1 VYRSIIM
8 IILLSLLYSCSS
20 ESSDNTI
27 SLEVTRGK
35 FVMRIPIK
43 GELVASKATPI
54 SMPSGVFEPQMIAW
68 LAEENS
74 MVRKGDVIVRFDT
87 NKYLYDN
94 EQTQLE
100 LDQVDI
106 SYAAKENVL
115 FNEKDEID
123 TESNLITD
131 EMVLAERF
139 ALEDFDVFSKNEI
152 IDSMRN
158 KQYLEARKDNTDWRS
173 TVHEKKSSSEL
184 DLLELE
190 RKKHGDKLKD
200 YQVAMDKMEIRAPH
214 DGLFILDKDRHGE
227 KPRVGDLT
235 WPGRKMGSLPDMKK
249 LQAKV
254 NILESEAAG
263 LARGLSVQFTLDA
276 YPDAIIEGTVERI
289 NAIAK
294 PIERGSPVK
303 YFEAIVAINSKHQK
317 YWRPGVQLRGRIFVI
332 DKNDVISIPSQAIF
346 LNQST
351 SYVYLKDGNQW
362 VEKQVVIGSRSLSVT
377 EILSG
382 IEVGN
387 IIALYKP
394 EEEIN

>member
-1 VYRSIIM
+1 MYRSIVI
-8 IILLSLLYSCSS
+8 IILFSLLCSCSN

-27 SLEVTRGK
+27 ALEVARGK

-68 LAEENS
+68 LAEENNL
-74 MVRKGDVIVRFDT
+74 VRKGDVLVRFDT
-87 NKYLYDN
+87 NQYLYDN
-94 EQTQLE
+94 EQTQLK

-106 SYAAKENVL
+106 SYSAKENVL

-123 TESNLITD
+123 TESNLIID
-131 EMVLAERF
+131 ELVLAERF
-139 ALEDFDVFSKNEI
+139 AVEDLDVFSKNEI

-158 KQYLEARKDNTDWRS
+158 QQYLEARKDNTDWRS
-173 TVHEKKSSSEL
+173 TVHEQKSTSEL

-190 RKKHGDKLKD
+190 RKKHDDKLKD

-227 KPRVGDLT
+227 KPRVGDVT

-263 LARGLSVQFTLDA
+263 LARGLNVQFTLDA
-276 YPDAIIEGTVERI
+276 YPDAIVEGTVERI

-332 DKNDVISIPSQAIF
+332 DKNDVISVPSQAIF
-346 LNQST
+346 LNQSS

-362 VEKQVVIGSRSLSVT
+362 IEKKVVIGSRSLSVT

-387 IIALYKP
+387 IIALYQP
-394 EEEIN
+394 VEEVN

>member
-1 VYRSIIM
+1 
-8 IILLSLLYSCSS
+8 
-20 ESSDNTI
+20 
-27 SLEVTRGK
+27 
-35 FVMRIPIK
+35 MRIPIK